1 MIGRDFPVLVITPSG
16 RSQPGMRDL
25 IEKLRDRGAELV
37 VVSDERTILDK
48 ASARFHMPDSLP
60 EELSPM
66 PVSSAA
72 SIRRGSTPSGHPSSP
87 NCHSG

>member
-1 MIGRDFPVLVITPSG
+1 MIGRNFPVLVITPSG

-48 ASARFHMPDSLP
+48 A
-60 EELSPM
+60 
-66 PVSSAA
+66 
-72 SIRRGSTPSGHPSSP
+72 
-87 NCHSG
+87 